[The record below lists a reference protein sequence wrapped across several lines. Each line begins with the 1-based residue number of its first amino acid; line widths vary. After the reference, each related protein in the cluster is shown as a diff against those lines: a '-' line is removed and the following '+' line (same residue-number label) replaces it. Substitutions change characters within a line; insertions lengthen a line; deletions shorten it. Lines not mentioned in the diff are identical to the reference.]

1 MPNAINQVGG
11 RLSPSDTDLLDLAP
25 VKLSNYWKGRF
36 TAENERRHLNHFAPR
51 DQTLLN
57 EVYGTL
63 QELFENL
70 KGHHLELDRLQN
82 IIGAFVDEGRV
93 RSVLRAMNEFGA
105 ATIAAGNVPGIDRNI
120 HDLRGGAFQAL
131 SFRLELF
138 DPLASAIGLQ
148 SIYFLLRD
156 HLKIMRNSVCDL
168 DAERFAADHS
178 KLDHDVHL
186 LVEKWSEA
194 EFAGAACPVEVK
206 LDCRFTGTLCESCL
220 EFSTL
225 DRIIYNFMNNA
236 AKYSSDAKVNFYILA
251 LPEPTPASI
260 RFVFCNTVDESHREK
275 LKQKFSDKLGEI
287 FRGGFTT
294 GGHGLGMRI
303 CADFCAQAF
312 GISDFEKAMNS
323 GYFGAKW
330 IDDKFATWFHW
341 PIAHGIT

>member
-1 MPNAINQVGG
+1 M
-11 RLSPSDTDLLDLAP
+11 DLAP
-25 VKLSNYWKGRF
+25 VELTNYWEGRF
-36 TAENERRHLNHFAPR
+36 TAENERRLLCQFTSA
-51 DQTLLN
+51 DQVLLR

-63 QELFENL
+63 LELFAKL
-70 KGHHLELDRLQN
+70 QGHHLDQDYMRMM
-82 IIGAFVDEGRV
+82 ISTFVDEGK
-93 RSVLRAMNEFGA
+93 VLKLRRAMHEFGA
-105 ATIAAGNVPGIDRNI
+105 STIAAGSVRGIERNI

-131 SFRLELF
+131 SFRLDLF
-138 DPLASAIGLQ
+138 DPSGSPVGLQ

-168 DAERFAADHS
+168 DVDRFAADHA

-186 LVEKWSEA
+186 LLEKWSGS
-194 EFAGAACPVEVK
+194 EFAGGPRPVEVE
-206 LDCRFTGTLCESCL
+206 LDCRFEGTLCESCL

-236 AKYSSDAKVNFYILA
+236 AKYSGDAKVQFHILA
-251 LPEPTPASI
+251 VPEPVPESV
-260 RFVFCNTVDESHREK
+260 RFVFCNTVEESHRQK
-275 LKQKFSDKLGEI
+275 LQQKFSDKLDEI

-312 GISDFEKAMNS
+312 GISNFDQAREG

-330 IDDKFATWFHW
+330 IDGQFATWFHW
-341 PIAHGIT
+341 PIAHGLA